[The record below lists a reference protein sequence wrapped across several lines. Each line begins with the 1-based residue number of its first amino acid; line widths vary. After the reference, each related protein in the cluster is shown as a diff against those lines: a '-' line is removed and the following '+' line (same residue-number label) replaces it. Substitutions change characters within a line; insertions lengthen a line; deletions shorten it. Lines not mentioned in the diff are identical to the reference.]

1 MVSASSDID
10 EPNPNNA
17 VKARHLPQLAT
28 MEAQEQQRRQL
39 WITAWA
45 VRLLIGDALGDAF
58 RFGIESQD
66 AIWCRTRA
74 NRTRANPCHTRANPC
89 RTRANPCHTRANPCH
104 TRANPRRTRANA

>member
-66 AIWCRTRA
+66 AIWIRA
-74 NRTRANPCHTRANPC
+74 RVDLMRGEFSVSPVLGSDFAENSERGFYSFSSTWR
-89 RTRANPCHTRANPCH
+89 
-104 TRANPRRTRANA
+104 